1 MTRKKEVEMEARIIV
16 EVVKMQ
22 GRVKLVVSEFLEK
35 YVGEDS
41 YYLKLQSKKTFQ
53 KQKEDESNTKEAH

>member
-41 YYLKLQSKKTFQ
+41 YYLKLQSKKTF
-53 KQKEDESNTKEAH
+53 